1 MFNIVDIPLLDRLA
15 EERSLGGEGLPGSL
29 KKSLVGIQGEVEAE
43 DLTRW
48 QVPQEWKKKFVDEGM
63 ACLASLE
70 PAGLVSR
77 MGLDGILGLR
87 PRQFTREVISQA
99 GTKKHLTSPEG

>member
-1 MFNIVDIPLLDRLA
+1 MDIPFVDRLA

-77 MGLDGILGLR
+77 MGLASFWASGFAN
-87 PRQFTREVISQA
+87 FTVEVISQA
-99 GTKKHLTSPEG
+99 GAKKCLTSSEG